1 MYVYFILSYIAVKI
15 GKAENVEERREN
27 LQTANPDELIIH
39 RKIRIP
45 ENISAKTVETALH
58 KLAEKYHKRGEWF
71 YLNCLETLDK
81 MSDEEIISLGQ
92 PISDDQDNLKTG
104 RKRVEEHYGMN
115 IHNKIL
121 NLHEQGLSYRKISEV
136 LGVSI
141 ATICRSIK
149 EKRGHNI

>member
-15 GKAENVEERREN
+15 GKDENVEERREN

-71 YLNCLETLDK
+71 YLKYTESEAFRDCKEPARRCLLK
-81 MSDEEIISLGQ
+81 LGE
-92 PISDDQDNLKTG
+92 STK
-104 RKRVEEHYGMN
+104 
-115 IHNKIL
+115 L
-121 NLHEQGLSYRKISEV
+121 NY
-136 LGVSI
+136 
-141 ATICRSIK
+141 
-149 EKRGHNI
+149 EK